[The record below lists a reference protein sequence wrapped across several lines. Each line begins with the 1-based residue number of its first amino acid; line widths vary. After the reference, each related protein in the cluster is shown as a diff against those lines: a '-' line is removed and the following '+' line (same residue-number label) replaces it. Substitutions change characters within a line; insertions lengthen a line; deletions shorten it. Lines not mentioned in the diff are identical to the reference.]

1 MLKVGSV
8 IQAQKLIM
16 KKMVVQTVE
25 EEEDEAVACTIK
37 VEEAISFIIG
47 FLNCCKYSKHL
58 ELILE

>member
-1 MLKVGSV
+1 
-8 IQAQKLIM
+8 M

-58 ELILE
+58 ELNLE